1 MSLTVAQILRSKP
14 DSGRT
19 IHMVEK
25 SDSVY
30 NAIKLMAEK
39 SIGALLVMD
48 GANIAGI
55 VTERDYARK
64 VVLLDRSSK
73 ATRVEEIMTSK
84 VRYVEP
90 TQTSDEC
97 MALMTER
104 RMRHLPVLDD
114 GKLVGLV
121 SIGDLV
127 KSVIADQ
134 QFTIDQLEHYI
145 HGIPAAAHP
154 Q

>member
-55 VTERDYARK
+55 VTERDYAR
-64 VVLLDRSSK
+64 RWYSS
-73 ATRVEEIMTSK
+73 T
-84 VRYVEP
+84 VR
-90 TQTSDEC
+90 
-97 MALMTER
+97 R
-104 RMRHLPVLDD
+104 KRHA
-114 GKLVGLV
+114 
-121 SIGDLV
+121 SR
-127 KSVIADQ
+127 KS
-134 QFTIDQLEHYI
+134 
-145 HGIPAAAHP
+145 
-154 Q
+154 